1 MTALHLRS
9 LNGNLNLAFIIGEHK
24 LDPNELENFTLS
36 ELKQFLI
43 RTTREDLKSK
53 IEELLKPK

>member
-9 LNGNLNLAFIIGEHK
+9 LNGNLNLAFLIGESK
-24 LDPNELENFTLS
+24 LDPDELENFTS
-36 ELKQFLI
+36 KELQQFLI

-53 IEELLKPK
+53 IQELLKTK